1 MEMYKISD
9 LSFKYPNCD
18 KNAVSGINLSVK
30 KGEFVTVCGKSGC
43 GKTTLLRLLKPVISP
58 FGDKEGQIIFC
69 GQDIEETELK
79 EQTKKIGFVMQNPD
93 NQIVT
98 DKVWHELCFGLE
110 SLGIKTPI
118 IRAKVAEI
126 ASFFGI
132 ENWFYKKTDEL
143 SGGQKQ
149 ILNLASVMVME
160 PDVLILDEPT
170 SQLDPIAAKEF
181 LQLVKRVNREL
192 GMTVILAEHRLEE
205 AVAISDRIVVMD
217 RGEILADAT
226 PDSIGRILKG
236 KKTDMFDA
244 LPTPIRVFESVE
256 SEGKC
261 PVTVRE
267 GKEWLLEFSKT
278 HTLDETAVPKT
289 ENRQNKRA
297 VIEVKEVFYRYER
310 TAPDVI
316 KNLNLTLY
324 EGEFLA
330 VLGGNGTGKTTA
342 ISLIAGL
349 NRQQRGE
356 ILINGK
362 RLSEMQD
369 ISILGVIPQ
378 EVKSMFSKKTV
389 FDELMDMTDRKL
401 PQNERET
408 AVFDIARLC
417 RIEDTLKKHP
427 YDISGGEQE
436 RVALGM
442 VLLKKPQI
450 LIMDEPTK
458 GMDAHFK
465 KIFSQILKDLQR
477 GGASILMVSHDLE
490 FCAEF
495 ADRCALFFDGSIT
508 AEGETREFVKEN
520 RFYTTSVCR
529 MAREI
534 LPTCVTAR
542 DLILAVGGKIDE
554 KKEDTDF
561 NYTPNVADGIA
572 PEKPKKKTAKGIF
585 CVLASLVLYL
595 IRLFGNLDG
604 EMPKHLLGAV
614 AVVLLWCGLSCLLPQ
629 KELFPADKIPQK
641 TRLTKRTLF
650 ASFLIVLVIPLTIF
664 FGVYYLGD
672 RKYYFISLLIVLE
685 TLLPFFAMFENR
697 KAEAREIVL
706 ISVLCALG
714 VAGRIAFFMVPEFKP
729 LLAVV
734 ILSGICLGGEVGFLV
749 GAMTAF
755 LSNFFF
761 GQGTW
766 TQWQM
771 FALGIIGF
779 LAGVLFQKGILKKTK
794 LEISAFGFFSALVI
808 YGGIMNPAS
817 VFMVTANPTKAMI
830 YSAFLM
836 GLPIDMVH
844 ALSTSFFLWFLSEPF
859 IEKIER
865 IKTKYGLL
873 K

>member
-1 MEMYKISD
+1 MEIYRISD
-9 LSFKYPNCD
+9 LSFKYPNGD
-18 KNAVSGINLSVK
+18 KNAVNGIDLSVEQ
-30 KGEFVTVCGKSGC
+30 GEFVTVCGKSGC

-58 FGDKEGQIIFC
+58 FGDKAGKILFL
-69 GQDIEETELK
+69 GRDIEEVCLK
-79 EQTKKIGFVMQNPD
+79 EQTEKIGFVMQNPD

-110 SLGIKTPI
+110 SLGLKTPI
-118 IRAKVAEI
+118 IRAKVSEM

-160 PDVLILDEPT
+160 PNVLILDEPT
-170 SQLDPIAAKEF
+170 SQLDPIAAREF
-181 LQLVKRVNREL
+181 LQLVKRINVEL
-192 GMTVILAEHRLEE
+192 GITVILAEHRLEE
-205 AVAISDRIVVMD
+205 VTAISDRIIVMD
-217 RGEILADAT
+217 GGNIIVDAK
-226 PDSIGRILKG
+226 PDKIGKILKE
-236 KKTDMFDA
+236 KNRDMFDA
-244 LPTPIRVFESVE
+244 LPTPIRVFESIE
-256 SEGKC
+256 NEGKC

-267 GKEWLLEFSKT
+267 GKDWLFEFSKT
-278 HTLDETAVPKT
+278 HKLDETAVQKT
-289 ENRQNKRA
+289 EKHKNKRA
-297 VIEVKEVFYRYER
+297 VIEVREAFYRYER
-310 TAPDVI
+310 TAPDVV
-316 KNLNLTLY
+316 KNLNLTLL

-349 NRQQRGE
+349 NKPQRGE

-362 RLSEMQD
+362 KLSKMQNLNL
-369 ISILGVIPQ
+369 LGVIPQ
-378 EVKSMFSKKTV
+378 EPKSMFSKKTV
-389 FDELMDMTDRKL
+389 FDELIDITDRKL
-401 PQNERET
+401 SKNEREK
-408 AVFDIARLC
+408 AVFEVAHLC
-417 RIEDTLKKHP
+417 RIEDTLKSHP

-436 RVALGM
+436 RVALAM

-490 FCAEF
+490 FCAES
-495 ADRCALFFDGSIT
+495 ADRCALFFDGGIT
-508 AEGETREFVKEN
+508 AEGDTYEFFKEN
-520 RFYTTSVCR
+520 RFYTTSACR

-534 LPTCVTAR
+534 LPSCITAS
-542 DLILAVGGKIDE
+542 DIILAMGGKIDE
-554 KKEDTDF
+554 KKEDMGV
-561 NYTPNVADGIA
+561 NYTPNFENETP
-572 PEKPKKKTAKGIF
+572 PEKPKKKTAQGIAF
-585 CVLASLVLYL
+585 ILSSAVLYL
-595 IRLFGNLDG
+595 IRLFGNIG
-604 EMPKHLLGAV
+604 TETPNRILGVV
-614 AVVLLWCGLSCLLPQ
+614 AVVLLWVGLSRFFSQ
-629 KELFPADKIPQK
+629 KELSPIDSMPKR
-641 TRLTKRTLF
+641 TDLTKRTLF
-650 ASFLIVLVIPLTIF
+650 ASVLIVLVIPLTIF
-664 FGVYYLGD
+664 FGIYYLGD

-685 TLLPFFAMFENR
+685 TLLPFLAMFENR

-714 VAGRIAFFMVPEFKP
+714 VAGRIAFFMIPEFKP

-734 ILSGICLGGEVGFLV
+734 ILSGLCLGGEVGFLV

-755 LSNFFF
+755 VSNFFF

-794 LEISAFGFFSALVI
+794 LTISAFGFFSALVI

-836 GLPIDMVH
+836 GLPIDMIH
-844 ALSTSFFLWFLSEPF
+844 AISTSFFLWFLSEPF

-865 IKTKYGLL
+865 IKTKYGILN
-873 K
+873 

>member
-1 MEMYKISD
+1 METYRISS
-9 LSFKYPNCD
+9 LSFTYPNRCEKAL
-18 KNAVSGINLSVK
+18 KNINISVNE
-30 KGEFVTVCGKSGC
+30 GEFVTVCGKSGC
-43 GKTTLLRLLKPVISP
+43 GKTTLLRLLKPAISP
-58 FGDKEGQIIFC
+58 FGDKEGKILFC
-69 GQDIEETELK
+69 GQDIEETDLK
-79 EQTKKIGFVMQNPD
+79 MQTEKIGFVMQNPD

-110 SLGIKTPI
+110 SLGLKTPV
-118 IRAKVAEI
+118 IRAKVAEM

-160 PDVLILDEPT
+160 PGVLILDEPT
-170 SQLDPIAAKEF
+170 SQLDPIASREF
-181 LQLVKRVNREL
+181 LELVKKINVEL
-192 GMTVILAEHRLEE
+192 GITVILAEHRLEE
-205 AVAISDRIVVMD
+205 AIAISDRVIVMD
-217 RGEILADAT
+217 GGEIIADAK
-226 PDSIGRILKG
+226 PDSVGRILKEINR
-236 KKTDMFDA
+236 DMFDA
-244 LPTPIRVFESVE
+244 MPTPVRVFESVE
-256 SEGKC
+256 NDGKC

-267 GKEWLLEFSKT
+267 GKDWLSEFSKT
-278 HTLDETAVPKT
+278 HKSDETHLPKK
-289 ENRQNKRA
+289 EKSQNKRA
-297 VIEVKEVFYRYER
+297 VIEVKEAFYRYER

-316 KNLNLTLY
+316 KNLNLTLF

-342 ISLIAGL
+342 ISLIAGI
-349 NRQQRGE
+349 NKQQRGE

-362 RLSEMQD
+362 KFSEIQNPD
-369 ISILGVIPQ
+369 ILGVLPQ
-378 EVKSMFSKKTV
+378 EPKSVFSKKTV
-389 FDELMDMTDRKL
+389 FDELMGMTDSKL
-401 PQNERET
+401 PKNERQK
-408 AVFDIARLC
+408 AVFEVAHLC
-417 RIEDTLKKHP
+417 RIEDTLKSHP

-436 RVALGM
+436 RVALAM

-450 LIMDEPTK
+450 LVMDEPTK

-465 KIFSQILKDLQR
+465 KIFSQILKDLKR

-490 FCAEF
+490 FCAEY

-508 AEGETREFVKEN
+508 AEGDTYEFFKEN
-520 RFYTTSVCR
+520 RFYTTSACR
-529 MAREI
+529 MAREV
-534 LPTCVTAR
+534 LPSCVTAK
-542 DLILAVGGKIDE
+542 DIIFAIGGKIDE

-561 NYTPNVADGIA
+561 NYTLDFEKELP
-572 PEKPKKKTAKGIF
+572 PEKPKKKTAQGIF
-585 CVLASLVLYL
+585 FVLSFAVLYL
-595 IRLFGNLDG
+595 FRLFGNIG
-604 EMPKHLLGAV
+604 AEMPKRLLGAV
-614 AVVLLWCGLSCLLPQ
+614 AVVLLWCGLSCLFPQ
-629 KELFPADKIPQK
+629 KELSPTDRFPQK
-641 TRLTKRTLF
+641 TGLTKRTLF
-650 ASFLIVLVIPLTIF
+650 ASVLIVLVIPLTIF

-755 LSNFFF
+755 VSNFFF

-794 LEISAFGFFSALVI
+794 LTISAFGFFSALVI

-830 YSAFLM
+830 YSSFLM

-865 IKTKYGLL
+865 IKTKYGIL